1 MSRFVICYQG
11 ANDPSQQE
19 ERSLLSSLASLK
31 QAKVIDQMPG
41 TLLVDGP
48 ESEIA
53 KVVKRLRQWSLSPAR
68 KVAVQPPHKRLR
80 QPA

>member
-11 ANDPSQQE
+11 PSDPPAQE
-19 ERSLLSSLASLK
+19 ERSLVSSFK
-31 QAKVIDQMPG
+31 RAKVIDKMPG

-53 KVVKRLRQWSLSPAR
+53 TVVKRLRQWSFSPER
-68 KVAVQPPHKRLR
+68 KVSIKPPHKRIR
-80 QPA
+80 QTA